1 MRLRVVSWN
10 LHGCVGGDRRFDPRR
25 TADALG
31 ALAPD
36 LELLQEVGDNR
47 GIHPPVDQADTL
59 ARTLGLSCAIGLTLR
74 SSRHGYGNVTLT
86 RLPVLDTESVDLSVH
101 GREPRVGLRVVVG
114 RDAFRLTTFNVHL
127 GLGPGER
134 RRQLRKL
141 LPSLDARPLVI
152 GGDFN
157 DFPPGPVTLTF
168 KNHLLDTGARL
179 PHSRTFPSYYPLL
192 RLDRIYVSPA
202 THVLSARV
210 ERSATSAVASDHLPL
225 VVDLELA

>member
-10 LHGCVGGDRRFDPRR
+10 LHGCVGTDCRFDPRR

-36 LELLQEVGDNR
+36 R
-47 GIHPPVDQADTL
+47 AL
-59 ARTLGLSCAIGLTLR
+59 ARGRRQPRDPSARRPGRHAGPHPRLSCAIGLTLR
-74 SSRHGYGNVTLT
+74 SSRHGYGNATLT
-86 RLPVLDTESVDLSVH
+86 RLPVLDTESIDLSVH
-101 GREPRVGLRVVVG
+101 GREPRIGLRVVVG

-179 PHSRTFPSYYPLL
+179 PHSRTFPSYYPL

-210 ERSATSAVASDHLPL
+210 ERSATSAVASDHSL